1 MIDGILVSVPAG
13 ASTIVI
19 GGQTITSGGSL
30 ITLSN
35 HDVLSLGPSGLEI
48 QMPGGGVTT
57 VTVAAS
63 TAAPLAADSGTT
75 STSMGLASI
84 IASGMSY
91 GLQTMK
97 PANTNVFIVGGL
109 GNGNA
114 STPQSQTPAAQL
126 TTGLPS
132 QATTGSPSQATTIAP
147 PQITASSG
155 SQVDI
160 KRALVW
166 MACCLLAGWVQWM

>member
-84 IASGMSY
+84 IASGMTY
-91 GLQTMK
+91 G
-97 PANTNVFIVGGL
+97 V
-109 GNGNA
+109 
-114 STPQSQTPAAQL
+114 
-126 TTGLPS
+126 
-132 QATTGSPSQATTIAP
+132 
-147 PQITASSG
+147 
-155 SQVDI
+155 
-160 KRALVW
+160 
-166 MACCLLAGWVQWM
+166 